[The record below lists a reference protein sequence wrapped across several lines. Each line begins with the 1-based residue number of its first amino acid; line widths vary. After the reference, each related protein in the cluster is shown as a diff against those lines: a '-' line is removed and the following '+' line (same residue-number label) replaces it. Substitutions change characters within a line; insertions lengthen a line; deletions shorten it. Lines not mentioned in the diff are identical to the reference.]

1 MRFKKEAYLLE
12 ICVIILKTLIKKE
25 KIMASILLPLAQG
38 FEEVEA
44 VALTDVLR
52 RGGLAVRL
60 AAVNRHN
67 ENNLV
72 LGANGITL
80 QADTTIENI
89 NPEEFDMILLPGG
102 WEGTYTLADDE
113 TVQNILQEFKTKG
126 KTIRSICAA
135 AYALKTADVLG
146 NNYTCYPAAADEID
160 HEGYRD
166 DKAVVIDGNI
176 MTSRGPG
183 TALCFGLEIVKR
195 FSGEE
200 SYKAVKEGML
210 LDFCE

>member
-1 MRFKKEAYLLE
+1 
-12 ICVIILKTLIKKE
+12 
-25 KIMASILLPLAQG
+25 MASILLPLAQG

-44 VALTDVLR
+44 VALIDVLR
-52 RGGLAVRL
+52 RGGIAVRL

-72 LGANGITL
+72 LGANGITI

-113 TVQNILQEFKTKG
+113 TVQNILKEFKRKE
-126 KTIRSICAA
+126 KTIGSICAA
-135 AYALKTADVLG
+135 AYALKKADVLG
-146 NNYTCYPAAADEID
+146 NNYTCYPAASDEID
-160 HEGYRD
+160 HKGYRD

-200 SYKAVKEGML
+200 SYRAVKEGMI

>member
-1 MRFKKEAYLLE
+1 
-12 ICVIILKTLIKKE
+12 
-25 KIMASILLPLAQG
+25 MAAILLPIAQG

-44 VALTDVLR
+44 VSLIDVLR
-52 RGGLAVRL
+52 RGGLAVRV
-60 AAVNRHN
+60 ATVDPHKDD
-67 ENNLV
+67 NLV

-80 QADTTIENI
+80 QADTNI
-89 NPEEFDMILLPGG
+89 KNVVADDFDMILLPGG
-102 WEGTYTLADDE
+102 WENTYTLADNE
-113 TVQNILQEFKTKG
+113 TVQNLLKEFKANNKVIG
-126 KTIRSICAA
+126 SICAA
-135 AYALKTADVLG
+135 AYALKKADVLG
-146 NNYTCYPAAADEID
+146 NDYTCYPAAADEVD

-166 DKAVVIDGNI
+166 DQAVVIDGNI

-210 LDFCE
+210 LDFCN